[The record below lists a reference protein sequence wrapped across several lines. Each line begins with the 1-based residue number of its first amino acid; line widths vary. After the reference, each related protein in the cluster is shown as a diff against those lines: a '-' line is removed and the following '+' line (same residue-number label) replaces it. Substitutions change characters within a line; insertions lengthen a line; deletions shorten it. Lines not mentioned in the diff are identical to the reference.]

1 MPKRLLII
9 ESNTTGT
16 GLLTLEKALAAGLS
30 PLFLTNNPRRYQGL
44 ELIQCPVI
52 VCDTN
57 SVDALRQTIASHIE
71 AEQILGI
78 TTTSEFYLE
87 TVAWL
92 TSSYGLPGNAPEA
105 IAVCRNKAST
115 RQALAV
121 AKIPQPAF
129 AIIRSLDELR
139 EVLAQMQLPYV
150 VKPADDT
157 GSNEVRLC
165 KTVDEVKAQTARI
178 FALQTNVRGQQTAQ
192 TVLLEEFLDA
202 PEFSVEM
209 FSWRGTATCIGIT
222 QKHLTKLPYFVEQRH
237 IFPAVLSQQTAEI
250 VQETVRHALEV
261 VGVTHGATHTE
272 VKLTPRGVAIIEI
285 NARLA
290 GGMIPELIR
299 YATGIDLVE
308 QQINAVVGT
317 PLDLSSRRTGY
328 AGIQFLLAHQEG
340 WLKGIQ
346 GIETIQREIA
356 GIEQVTVTALTGKR
370 VAPPRSAYDRLG
382 YVIAQGD
389 TYGKVVQRLD
399 QALTTLAV
407 LVGPDVSDG
416 IDKDETDEGRSR

>member
-44 ELIQCPVI
+44 ELIKCPVI

-57 SVDALRQTIASHIE
+57 SLDALRQTIATHIE
-71 AEQILGI
+71 ADQILGI

-87 TVAWL
+87 TVAHL
-92 TSSYGLPGNAPEA
+92 TSRYGLPGNAPEA
-105 IAVCRNKAST
+105 MKVCRNKAYT
-115 RQALAV
+115 RQALAE
-121 AKIPQPAF
+121 AKISQPAF
-129 AIIRSLDELR
+129 ASIHSLNELHD
-139 EVLAQMQLPYV
+139 VLKQLALPCV

-157 GSNEVRLC
+157 GSNKVRLC
-165 KTVDEVKAQTARI
+165 ETVDEVEAQAVRI
-178 FALQTNVRGQQTAQ
+178 FALRTNVRGQRTAQ

-237 IFPAVLSQQTAEI
+237 VFPASLSLQTAERM
-250 VQETVRHALEV
+250 QETVRHALEV

-317 PLDLSSRRTGY
+317 PLDLNSRRTGY

-356 GIEQVTVTALTGKR
+356 GIEQVTVTALTGQR
-370 VAPPRSAYDRLG
+370 VGPPRSAYDRLG
-382 YVIAQGD
+382 YVIAQAD
-389 TYGKVVQRLD
+389 TYEKVVRWLD
-399 QALTTLAV
+399 QALTTLAI
-407 LVGPDVSDG
+407 LVEPDIS
-416 IDKDETDEGRSR
+416 DETSKGRSR